1 MDYYI
6 FNTEQETK
14 DKNAAIYDLYAPPR
28 SERSTL
34 YAYSIYTNGSQYTM
48 EYDGTYDA
56 QGLLDG
62 LTPLTEQEAIN
73 QGFDLYD
80 PIT

>member
-6 FNTEQETK
+6 FNTETEVK
-14 DKNAAIYDLYAPPR
+14 DKSAAIYDLYAPPR

-34 YAYSIYTNGSQYTM
+34 YAYSMYTNDSQYTI
-48 EYDGTYDA
+48 EYDGSFDA

-62 LTPLTEQEAIN
+62 LTPLTEQEAIDL
-73 QGFDLYD
+73 GFDLEN
-80 PIT
+80 PIQ